1 MAQDRRDDADRRG
14 GVGHVRRR
22 FAAVAAAFA
31 LAFAVPVS
39 TSAADPYDVNVILPL
54 TGPGTFL
61 GKSLTQALDGVASL
75 VNRQGGIGGR
85 PLKFVYFDDQTNPQ
99 TSVQLLNE
107 VIAKKVPVVLGSSL
121 VGTCGAMVPLVKD
134 GPVMYC
140 FSPGLHPAPGSY
152 AFSSSFSTPD
162 LMEASIRYFR
172 ERGLNRVALIT
183 STDASGQ
190 DAERSLDAVFA
201 KPENKSITVVA
212 REHFNPTDVSV
223 AAQLVRIK
231 AMNPQVLIAWTTGT
245 PAGTVLR
252 GVAETALDVPVMM
265 STGNATYA
273 QMQQYAQIIPKE
285 LYVPG
290 VPGMVPEQVAD
301 RATKAAIATFDGMLA
316 AQGVKPDYVHTA
328 AWDPAMIVVAAL
340 RSLGPNATAD
350 GVRRYIDGLKGW
362 TGINGPYN
370 FAAVPQRGLGETG
383 VIIVR
388 WNAEKA
394 TWQGVS
400 KPGGDPL
407 N

>member
-1 MAQDRRDDADRRG
+1 MKRG
-14 GVGHVRRR
+14 
-22 FAAVAAAFA
+22 VAALLAALA
-31 LAFAVPVS
+31 LAFALPAS
-39 TSAADPYDVNVILPL
+39 AGAADTYDINVILPL

-61 GKSLTQALDGVASL
+61 GKSLTQALDGVASV
-75 VNRQGGIGGR
+75 VNKQGGIAGR
-85 PLKFVYFDDQTNPQ
+85 QIKFVYFDDQTNPQ

-121 VGTCGAMVPLVKD
+121 VGTCGAMLPLVTD

-172 ERGLNRVALIT
+172 ERGWTRMALIT

-201 KPENKSITVVA
+201 KPENKNVAVVA

-231 AMNPQVLIAWTTGT
+231 ATNPQVLIAWTTGT

-252 GVAETALDVPVMM
+252 GIAETAFSVPVMM

-273 QMQQYAQIIPKE
+273 QMQQYAQIVPKE

-290 VPGMVPEQVAD
+290 VPGMAPEQVAD
-301 RATKAAIATFDGMLA
+301 RATKAAIATFDATLA

-328 AWDPAMIVVAAL
+328 AWDPAMLVIAAL

-350 GVRRYIDGLKGW
+350 GVRRYIAGLKGW

-370 FAAVPQRGLGETG
+370 FVTVPQRGLGESG
-383 VIIVR
+383 VVIVR
-388 WNAEKA
+388 WNAEKT